1 MGFEKSTHSEIIL
14 ESKNKA
20 EPEATNDKSSTV
32 DTPEE
37 VSDNPKASSLTSL
50 DALLDDISSS
60 KEEWPK
66 EAFRKVLSRFG
77 RMPWSGWPR
86 AHTVYCGKFNVHTSL
101 LDFKKKAT
109 DVLTTQSGK
118 KCSSRDFKKETVK
131 RAKTLD
137 VIWEENTLFEA
148 KVYNEA
154 KKTFLECIREV
165 ASVEV
170 DEVERTRKVPNEK
183 INHLMLEAVA
193 KAVGEYVHTKPPS
206 NMTEIARIIQAAQIA
221 YQRSATRVTQPS
233 SWKANIEKK
242 VEALKTLITFLEQ
255 VVKLEKL
262 NKIDKSKVLTF
273 MSQEK
278 LKMGNSIDV
287 KEAISRCNERI
298 LVYSKKIEMHEKRKA
313 FSRQN
318 ATFELYRRRFYR
330 NLEHTQADEHQVPI
344 TEIKNFWDTMWNKRE
359 DESNDADLEKYLVE
373 HLSGEEP
380 LNVFPTFAE
389 FQEVVKYLPNWK
401 AAGPDGI
408 FNFFIKKF
416 ESLHFHLYE
425 VTRKICLENQSENSW
440 FYKGITFLIPKGI
453 PKKGSDFRPITC
465 MSNLY
470 KLTTKCV
477 TKVIQGIVE
486 NRDILADNQLG
497 TVRMVQG
504 AKEQALLNLAI
515 NKHYGNSLKTAW
527 IDVKKAFD
535 SVDHIYLIKC
545 LEKYSFP
552 PWILNFLKD
561 IISKWKLSI
570 RSGRD
575 EIILKSVKRGI
586 LQGDSLSPLLFVL
599 CIDPLSRQL
608 NGVHQKIN
616 VPTENG
622 MYITNHLLFVDD
634 LKLLAE
640 SDDVL
645 IQLMKE
651 TKEFFKA
658 IGLEMNKDKSATNTE
673 ACAEDATLLEGIQSY
688 KYLGITE
695 TACSSIS
702 EETFMKVRNEIIK
715 RTERLCETKLNAK
728 NLFKGINEHALSV
741 INYHIGVL
749 KLEPSDFVKLDDDI
763 RKVLMDY
770 KVHLQPASKE
780 RLYLPRA
787 QLGRGLCNI
796 EHKSEHM
803 LLELNKSLERSRNV
817 SLRRAAILKIEKD
830 NSTHLALIKSY
841 LITKYKL
848 DESATPKSLCEAQHK
863 SLFVDIKEKQC
874 HGRLYRVCD
883 HELADVKDSAIW
895 LTNGNMKPR
904 DEGAYCFLQDRNIFF
919 GERVQCPH
927 CRAALKTVDHLAT
940 KCDRMLGHDYTRRH
954 NEVLKCI
961 HLTLCNKYG
970 IKKSKKLRSHSVQ
983 EVVANENVEIRVDT
997 RIKTD
1002 IKIQHNRPDLFVY
1015 DKKRKEITLIE
1026 VGITNLDLLTQVEN
1040 EKTRKYD
1047 LIANEVALS
1056 YKCKVKIIPYVMTWD
1071 GLVTKYHKKHRSEI
1085 GIQLKT
1091 EAYIQSLV
1099 LKKTFESISFDRRR
1113 GIEEEDGH
1121 NEVDELVNKITAAS
1135 AEVEPVDIQTEL

>member
-1 MGFEKSTHSEIIL
+1 MGFDKNTHSGKKIEN
-14 ESKNKA
+14 EKKA
-20 EPEATNDKSSTV
+20 EIEAANSKSNTD

-37 VSDNPKASSLTSL
+37 VSDDPKASSLTSL
-50 DALLDDISSS
+50 DTLLGDISSS
-60 KEEWPK
+60 KEDWPE
-66 EAFRKVLSRFG
+66 EALRKVLCRFG
-77 RMPWSGWPR
+77 RMPRTGWSR
-86 AHTVYCGKFNVHTSL
+86 AHSVFCGKFSVHMSFIE
-101 LDFKKKAT
+101 FKKKAS
-109 DVLTTQSGK
+109 DALTTQSGR
-118 KCSSRDFKKETVK
+118 KCSTREFKKETVK
-131 RAKTLD
+131 RVKTLD
-137 VIWEENTLFEA
+137 VILEENTLFEA

-154 KKTFLECIREV
+154 RKTFLECIQEV
-165 ASVEV
+165 ASVDV
-170 DEVERTRKVPNEK
+170 DQAERTRKVPNEK
-183 INHLMLEAVA
+183 INHLVLEAVA
-193 KAVGEYVHTKPPS
+193 KAVSGYVHTKPPS
-206 NMTEIARIIQAAQIA
+206 NMTEIAKIIQAAQIA
-221 YQRSATRVTQPS
+221 YQRSATKTTQPS
-233 SWKANIEKK
+233 TWKPSIEKK
-242 VEALKTLITFLEQ
+242 IENLKFLIKLLER

-262 NKIDKSKVLTF
+262 EKEDKSKVVTF
-273 MSQEK
+273 MSREK
-278 LKMGNSIDV
+278 LKLGSAIDA

-313 FSRQN
+313 FSKTN
-318 ATFELYRRRFYR
+318 VTFELYRRRFYR
-330 NLEHTQADEHQVPI
+330 NLEETEVKEHQVEI
-344 TEIKNFWDTMWNKRE
+344 AEIKDFWETMWIKRN
-359 DESNDADLEKYLVE
+359 DESKEADLDKYLVE
-373 HLSGEEP
+373 HLPGDEP
-380 LNVFPTFAE
+380 LNVFPTFDE
-389 FQEVVKYLPNWK
+389 FKEVIQYLPNWK
-401 AAGPDGI
+401 AAGTDGI

-416 ESLHFHLYE
+416 ESLHLHLYE
-425 VTRKICLENQSENSW
+425 VVKKICLENQSERSW
-440 FYKGITFLIPKGI
+440 FYKGITYLIPKGT
-453 PKKGSDFRPITC
+453 PTKGSDFRPITC

-477 TKVIQGIVE
+477 TKVMQMVVE
-486 NRDILADNQLG
+486 NRDLLADNQLG

-504 AKEQALLNLAI
+504 AKEQALLNIAI

-545 LEKYSFP
+545 LEKYNFP
-552 PWILNFLKD
+552 LWILNLLKD

-570 RSGRD
+570 RSGSE
-575 EIILKSVKRGI
+575 EILEKSVERGI

-608 NGVHQKIN
+608 NSRYQKVNIS
-616 VPTENG
+616 TESG
-622 MYITNHLLFVDD
+622 MYITNHLLFIDD
-634 LKLLAE
+634 LKLMAE
-640 SDDVL
+640 SDEVL
-645 IQLMKE
+645 IELMKE
-651 TKEFFKA
+651 TKEFFRT
-658 IGLEMNKDKSATNTE
+658 IGLEMNKDKSATNTK
-673 ACAEDATLLEGIQSY
+673 ACAEDASLLEGIQSY

-695 TACSSIS
+695 TASSSIS
-702 EETFMKVRNEIIK
+702 EETFIKVRDEIIN
-715 RTERLCETKLNAK
+715 RTKRLCETKLNSK
-728 NLFKGINEHALSV
+728 NLFKGINEHAISV

-749 KLEPSDFVKLDDDI
+749 KLEPCKYSSIDDEI

-770 KVHLQPASKE
+770 KVHLQPANKE
-780 RLYLPRA
+780 RLYLPREK
-787 QLGRGLCNI
+787 LGRGLCNI

-803 LLELNKSLERSRNV
+803 LLELNKSLERSSNV
-817 SLRRAAILKIEKD
+817 SLRRAAILKVEKD
-830 NSTHLALIKSY
+830 NSTHLALINSY
-841 LITKYKL
+841 LIAKYKL
-848 DESATPKSLCEAQHK
+848 IESVTSKSLCEAQIK
-863 SLFVDIKEKQC
+863 TLLVDIKRKEC
-874 HGRLYRVCD
+874 HERLFRVCD
-883 HELADVKDSAIW
+883 HELADVKDSSIW
-895 LTNGNMKPR
+895 LTKGNMKPR

-927 CRAALKTVDHLAT
+927 CRASMKTVDHLAT

-970 IKKSKKLRSHSVQ
+970 LKSSRKLRSHSVQ

-1056 YKCKVKIIPYVMTWD
+1056 YKCKVKIIPYVMTWE
-1071 GLVTKYHKKHRSEI
+1071 GLVTKYHKKHRNEI
-1085 GIQLKT
+1085 GISLKT

-1121 NEVDELVNKITAAS
+1121 NQVDELVSKITETPAA
-1135 AEVEPVDIQTEL
+1135 VKPGVIQE